1 MKRAA
6 FATVGLAAAGV
17 LLQAALAFAQERADA
32 PKEARLS
39 FEAPK
44 ACPDEGTLARDVA
57 SRLGYEPFRASATT
71 GIAVTI
77 TAKGPA
83 FAGRIEV
90 TDAAGKV
97 QGRRDLPT
105 ERDCAELVHAA
116 AFAVAIVIDPL
127 RAQQGPP
134 PLPSAPPSASSAPVA
149 VAPPAPTPSQPPA
162 PAPSQPPPPAPS
174 APTDPVQLHA
184 AAGMTFSALRVPSLG
199 LGARI
204 EVGLRQR
211 RWSVSLEGQSTF
223 PLGDEQGEAR
233 ASGATPGE
241 GAVSASLVS
250 AMVVPCIRAGILGAC
265 ALVEVGALQG
275 TGRGVDVPKRD
286 TTVLFALGA
295 RVMAEVFL
303 APWLFL
309 RPAVDLLA
317 PITRTTLR
325 IGERPV
331 WTTPPLGLTGSVS
344 VGTVFR

>member
-1 MKRAA
+1 MKGAPVA
-6 FATVGLAAAGV
+6 FVGLFAFGALLHAARG
-17 LLQAALAFAQERADA
+17 FAQEAAEA
-32 PKEARLS
+32 PKEARLA
-39 FEAPK
+39 FAAPK
-44 ACPDEGTLARDVA
+44 ACPEEGVLVRDVA
-57 SRLGYEPFRASATT
+57 SRLGYEPFRASAAT

-77 TAKGPA
+77 TARGAA
-83 FAGRIEV
+83 FAGTIEV

-97 QGRRDLPT
+97 RGRRDLPT

-134 PLPSAPPSASSAPVA
+134 PLPSAPPTAAPVPLA
-149 VAPPAPTPSQPPA
+149 VAPPASTS
-162 PAPSQPPPPAPS
+162 APSAAPPPPPAPS
-174 APTDPVQLHA
+174 APTDPVHLHA
-184 AAGMTFSALRVPSLG
+184 GAGMTFSALRVPNLG

-211 RWSVSLEGQSTF
+211 RWSLSLEGQSTF
-223 PLGDEQGEAR
+223 PLGEEQGEAG
-233 ASGATPGE
+233 ASGVEG

-250 AMVVPCIRAGILGAC
+250 ALAVPCIRAGILGAC

-295 RVMAEVFL
+295 RVMAEVSL
-303 APWLFL
+303 ASWLFL

-317 PITRTTLR
+317 PLTRTTLR
-325 IGERPV
+325 IGARPV

>member
-1 MKRAA
+1 VKRAA

-162 PAPSQPPPPAPS
+162 PAPSQPPPPAPT

-223 PLGDEQGEAR
+223 PLGDEQGE
-233 ASGATPGE
+233 G

-250 AMVVPCIRAGILGAC
+250 ALAVPCLHAGAFGAC
-265 ALVEVGALQG
+265 ALVELGALQG
-275 TGRGVDVPKRD
+275 TGRAVDVPKRD

-303 APWLFL
+303 ASWLYL

>member
-1 MKRAA
+1 VKRAA
-6 FATVGLAAAGV
+6 VASVGLAAAGV

-57 SRLGYEPFRASATT
+57 SRLGYEPFRVSATT

-77 TAKGPA
+77 TAKGAA

-90 TDAAGKV
+90 TDATGKV

-127 RAQQGPP
+127 RAQQGPA
-134 PLPSAPPSASSAPVA
+134 PLPSAPPIASSAPVA
-149 VAPPAPTPSQPPA
+149 IAPPAPTPAPTRSQATPA
-162 PAPSQPPPPAPS
+162 STAS
-174 APTDPVQLHA
+174 TDPVHLHA

-211 RWSVSLEGQSTF
+211 RWSLSLEGQSTF

-233 ASGATPGE
+233 ASGATAE
-241 GAVSASLVS
+241 AGAVSASLVS
-250 AMVVPCIRAGILGAC
+250 ALAVPCIRAGVLGAC
-265 ALVEVGALQG
+265 ALVELGALQG

-303 APWLFL
+303 VPWLYL

>member
-1 MKRAA
+1 MKGTLVAW
-6 FATVGLAAAGV
+6 VGLSAVGALLLAAPGA
-17 LLQAALAFAQERADA
+17 AQERSGA

-44 ACPDEGTLARDVA
+44 TCPDETVLVRDVA

-127 RAQQGPP
+127 RAQQGPA
-134 PLPSAPPSASSAPVA
+134 PLPSAPPAASSAPVA
-149 VAPPAPTPSQPPA
+149 VAPPAPSPSQPPA
-162 PAPSQPPPPAPS
+162 STAPPPPPAS
-174 APTDPVQLHA
+174 IDPVHLHA

-223 PLGDEQGEAR
+223 PLGDEQGD
-233 ASGATPGE
+233 G

-275 TGRGVDVPKRD
+275 TGRAVDVPKRD

-295 RVMAEVFL
+295 RVMAEVLL

>member
-6 FATVGLAAAGV
+6 LASVGLAAAGV

-97 QGRRDLPT
+97 QGRRELPT

-127 RAQQGPP
+127 RAQQGPA

-149 VAPPAPTPSQPPA
+149 VAPPAPTPS
-162 PAPSQPPPPAPS
+162 PPPAPTPS
-174 APTDPVQLHA
+174 QPTPASTAPSDPVHLHA

-223 PLGDEQGEAR
+223 PLGDEQGE
-233 ASGATPGE
+233 G

-250 AMVVPCIRAGILGAC
+250 ALAVPCLHAGILGAC
-265 ALVEVGALQG
+265 ALVELGALQG

-303 APWLFL
+303 ASWLYL
-309 RPAVDLLA
+309 RPAIDLLA
-317 PITRTTLR
+317 PVTRTTLR

>member
-6 FATVGLAAAGV
+6 FASVGLAAAGV
-17 LLQAALAFAQERADA
+17 LLHAALGFAQERAEA
-32 PKEARLS
+32 PKEARLL

-57 SRLGYEPFRASATT
+57 SRLGYEPFRASAAT

-77 TAKGPA
+77 TAKGAA

-90 TDAAGKV
+90 IDAAGKV

-127 RAQQGPP
+127 RAQQGPA

-149 VAPPAPTPSQPPA
+149 IAPPAPTPSQPPG
-162 PAPSQPPPPAPS
+162 PTPSQPTPAPT
-174 APTDPVQLHA
+174 APTDPVHLHA

-211 RWSVSLEGQSTF
+211 RWSLSLEGQSTF

-233 ASGATPGE
+233 ASFPVGE
-241 GAVSASLVS
+241 AGAVSASLVS
-250 AMVVPCIRAGILGAC
+250 ALAVPCLHAGILGAC
-265 ALVEVGALQG
+265 ALLELGALQG

-303 APWLFL
+303 VPWLFL